1 MKGGFHGFYV
11 KKIGIEAMVAQPLE
25 AKCFKPFKLC
35 LQKSLCESTKA
46 RWTSEAR
53 PVTVWCSLATPVL
66 TEGLMCESRGE
77 KVYLLNS
84 ARARVASSNWLP
96 LFGYNFSDKNGT
108 PIYRQIFGMGEPHA
122 AHQKIKNDHPP
133 EKNVM
138 IF

>member
-1 MKGGFHGFYV
+1 M
-11 KKIGIEAMVAQPLE
+11 
-25 AKCFKPFKLC
+25 
-35 LQKSLCESTKA
+35 
-46 RWTSEAR
+46 
-53 PVTVWCSLATPVL
+53 WCSLATPVL
-66 TEGLMCESRGE
+66 TEGLMRESRGE
-77 KVYLLNS
+77 KVS
-84 ARARVASSNWLP
+84 PQQRARAWPR